1 MFEFLRQPG
10 FFGTHATMGAD
21 LSQLMATLFTGLFI
35 VGWVQAKQHRGHP
48 HHWLMLGGM
57 ITMVGFFTAYYLFRQ
72 LGVLAFEGKEG
83 FGGSQALYDY
93 VFIPVLTIHII
104 LVIIGLVMAVYMIVL
119 GFRSQQFIGGSRVLS
134 PSLLLT
140 SWKKVG
146 LIFAA
151 LLTVV
156 IVLFGTRVMSAGF
169 SMRKLEVYLGFLSL
183 VAIVFA
189 VEMGIQRIWPD
200 GGQRHRALGRFTW
213 PFYFVITVLAAV
225 LVDRWSRGWSAQ
237 GRKWPALACT
247 LLLPASWVIEGHQ
260 AHTQVDRLIA
270 HGNVFN
276 ASHATPGLQAMFA
289 RVRSSEYQ
297 ALLPMPFF
305 DLGSESFSRPI
316 RGNEVAKGAMSIS
329 LFTGLPI
336 MGSDLSRV
344 PVPESKMITQVVS
357 PRFYPKALRDTLRDP
372 RPLLV
377 LRAPGDLTACERDLL
392 RVVAEC
398 VGNAPP
404 EVDRT
409 IDGGGIGHCRLLAHH
424 ASPSRKWR
432 ISADTSS
439 GVSRRVPPEVQAT
452 PYSVSRP

>member
-169 SMRKLEVYLGFLSL
+169 SLRKLEVYLGFLSL

-200 GGQRHRALGRFTW
+200 GGQRHRALGRFTMIVYCIL
-213 PFYFVITVLAAV
+213 FLTGTFTYAMLYILY
-225 LVDRWSRGWSAQ
+225 
-237 GRKWPALACT
+237 
-247 LLLPASWVIEGHQ
+247 
-260 AHTQVDRLIA
+260 
-270 HGNVFN
+270 
-276 ASHATPGLQAMFA
+276 PG
-289 RVRSSEYQ
+289 
-297 ALLPMPFF
+297 
-305 DLGSESFSRPI
+305 
-316 RGNEVAKGAMSIS
+316 K
-329 LFTGLPI
+329 
-336 MGSDLSRV
+336 
-344 PVPESKMITQVVS
+344 
-357 PRFYPKALRDTLRDP
+357 
-372 RPLLV
+372 
-377 LRAPGDLTACERDLL
+377 
-392 RVVAEC
+392 
-398 VGNAPP
+398 
-404 EVDRT
+404 
-409 IDGGGIGHCRLLAHH
+409 IG
-424 ASPSRKWR
+424 
-432 ISADTSS
+432 
-439 GVSRRVPPEVQAT
+439 
-452 PYSVSRP
+452 

>member
-35 VGWVQAKQHRGHP
+35 IGWVQAKQHRGHP

-119 GFRSQQFIGGSRVLS
+119 GFRSQQFIGGTRVLS
-134 PSLLLT
+134 ASLLQT

-169 SMRKLEVYLGFLSL
+169 SMRKLEVYIGFLVL
-183 VAIVFA
+183 VALVFA

-200 GGQRHRALGRFTW
+200 GGQRHRALGRFTMIVYCIL
-213 PFYFVITVLAAV
+213 FLTGTFTYAMLYILY
-225 LVDRWSRGWSAQ
+225 
-237 GRKWPALACT
+237 
-247 LLLPASWVIEGHQ
+247 
-260 AHTQVDRLIA
+260 
-270 HGNVFN
+270 
-276 ASHATPGLQAMFA
+276 PGKI
-289 RVRSSEYQ
+289 V
-297 ALLPMPFF
+297 
-305 DLGSESFSRPI
+305 
-316 RGNEVAKGAMSIS
+316 
-329 LFTGLPI
+329 
-336 MGSDLSRV
+336 
-344 PVPESKMITQVVS
+344 
-357 PRFYPKALRDTLRDP
+357 
-372 RPLLV
+372 
-377 LRAPGDLTACERDLL
+377 
-392 RVVAEC
+392 
-398 VGNAPP
+398 
-404 EVDRT
+404 
-409 IDGGGIGHCRLLAHH
+409 
-424 ASPSRKWR
+424 
-432 ISADTSS
+432 
-439 GVSRRVPPEVQAT
+439 
-452 PYSVSRP
+452 

>member
-35 VGWVQAKQHRGHP
+35 VGWLQAKQHRGHP

-93 VFIPVLTIHII
+93 VFIPVLTVHII

-119 GFRSQQFIGGSRVLS
+119 GFRSQQFIGGDRVLS

-200 GGQRHRALGRFTW
+200 GGQRHRALGRFTMIVYCIL
-213 PFYFVITVLAAV
+213 FLTGTFTYAMLYILY
-225 LVDRWSRGWSAQ
+225 
-237 GRKWPALACT
+237 
-247 LLLPASWVIEGHQ
+247 
-260 AHTQVDRLIA
+260 
-270 HGNVFN
+270 
-276 ASHATPGLQAMFA
+276 PG
-289 RVRSSEYQ
+289 
-297 ALLPMPFF
+297 
-305 DLGSESFSRPI
+305 
-316 RGNEVAKGAMSIS
+316 K
-329 LFTGLPI
+329 
-336 MGSDLSRV
+336 
-344 PVPESKMITQVVS
+344 
-357 PRFYPKALRDTLRDP
+357 
-372 RPLLV
+372 
-377 LRAPGDLTACERDLL
+377 
-392 RVVAEC
+392 
-398 VGNAPP
+398 
-404 EVDRT
+404 
-409 IDGGGIGHCRLLAHH
+409 IG
-424 ASPSRKWR
+424 
-432 ISADTSS
+432 
-439 GVSRRVPPEVQAT
+439 
-452 PYSVSRP
+452 